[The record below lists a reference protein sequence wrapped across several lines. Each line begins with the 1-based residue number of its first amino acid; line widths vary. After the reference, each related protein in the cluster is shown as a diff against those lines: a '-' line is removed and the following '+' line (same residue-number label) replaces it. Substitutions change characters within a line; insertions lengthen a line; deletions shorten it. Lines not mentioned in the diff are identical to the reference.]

1 MRYLV
6 ALEPGDARH
15 AWGVTVPDL
24 PGCFSAGDTM
34 EEALD
39 QAREAI
45 LLRCMWKACWTTDS
59 PCLAPSPS
67 STPSG
72 GRHHIYLRK
81 AQLRAREV
89 THIPGQQRSVLIL
102 QPGRPQARWS

>member
-34 EEALD
+34 ERHQLVTPCHAHEID
-39 QAREAI
+39 
-45 LLRCMWKACWTTDS
+45 LR
-59 PCLAPSPS
+59 
-67 STPSG
+67 SG
-72 GRHHIYLRK
+72 
-81 AQLRAREV
+81 A
-89 THIPGQQRSVLIL
+89 
-102 QPGRPQARWS
+102 